1 MKLHHII
8 IISDN
13 SMSNTYNTYYFLT
26 GYNKELQE
34 VYYIGPFLIS
44 SHTSN
49 KYIGQVVSSNSFS
62 MVYTDNLQLSFKLYS
77 IKTNCKDYN
86 TIKYVLIKDSINT
99 KYICDFNGI
108 LDDNNSMEVELDNGK
123 YKLTFSKREGL
134 IMCPS
139 LHINFF

>member
-1 MKLHHII
+1 MI
-8 IISDN
+8 
-13 SMSNTYNTYYFLT
+13 NTYNTYYFLT

-77 IKTNCKDYN
+77 IKTNSNDYN
-86 TIKYVLIKDSINT
+86 TIKYNLIKDSSKTN
-99 KYICDFNGI
+99 YVCDFNGI
-108 LDDNNSMEVELDNGK
+108 LDDNNSMEKELDNGK

>member
-1 MKLHHII
+1 MV
-8 IISDN
+8 
-13 SMSNTYNTYYFLT
+13 NTYNTYYFLT

-77 IKTNCKDYN
+77 IKTNSNDYN
-86 TIKYVLIKDSINT
+86 TIKYNLIKDSSKTN
-99 KYICDFNGI
+99 YVCDFNGI
-108 LDDNNSMEVELDNGK
+108 LDDNNSMEKELDNGK

>member
-1 MKLHHII
+1 
-8 IISDN
+8 
-13 SMSNTYNTYYFLT
+13 MSNIYNTYYFLT

-44 SHTSN
+44 SQTPN
-49 KYIGQVVSSNSFS
+49 KYVGQVVSSNSFS
-62 MVYTDNLQLSFKLYS
+62 MIYTDNLHVSFKLYS
-77 IKTNCKDYN
+77 IRTNSNDYN
-86 TIKYVLIKDSINT
+86 TIKYDLIRDNTKT

-108 LDDNNSMEVELDNGK
+108 LDVDNSMEKELDDAK

-139 LHINFF
+139 IVVDFL

>member
-1 MKLHHII
+1 MT
-8 IISDN
+8 S
-13 SMSNTYNTYYFLT
+13 TYNTYYFLT

-44 SHTSN
+44 SHTPN
-49 KYIGQVVSSNSFS
+49 KYIAQVISSNGFS

-77 IKTNCKDYN
+77 IRTNSNDFN
-86 TIKYVLIKDSINT
+86 TIKYILIRDSSKT
-99 KYICDFNGI
+99 KYVCDFNGI
-108 LDDNNSMEVELDNGK
+108 LDCDNSMEKELDDGK

-139 LHINFF
+139 LHIDFL

>member
-26 GYNKELQE
+26 GYNKKLQE
-34 VYYIGPFLIS
+34 TFYVGPFLTS
-44 SHTSN
+44 SRTHN
-49 KYIGQVVSSNSFS
+49 KYVGQIVSSNNFS
-62 MVYTDNLQLSFKLYS
+62 MVYIDDLNLSFKLFS

-108 LDDNNSMEVELDNGK
+108 LDDNNSMEVELDDSK
-123 YKLTFSKREGL
+123 YKLTFSKKEGL

-139 LHINFF
+139 LIIDFF

>member
-1 MKLHHII
+1 
-8 IISDN
+8 
-13 SMSNTYNTYYFLT
+13 MSSTYNTYYFLT

-49 KYIGQVVSSNSFS
+49 KYVGQVVSSNSFS
-62 MVYTDNLQLSFKLYS
+62 MNYTDNLQLAFKLYS
-77 IKTNCKDYN
+77 IRTNSNDYN
-86 TIKYVLIKDSINT
+86 TIKYVLIRDNSKI

-108 LDDNNSMEVELDNGK
+108 LDVDNSMEKELDDGK

-139 LHINFF
+139 LHIDFI